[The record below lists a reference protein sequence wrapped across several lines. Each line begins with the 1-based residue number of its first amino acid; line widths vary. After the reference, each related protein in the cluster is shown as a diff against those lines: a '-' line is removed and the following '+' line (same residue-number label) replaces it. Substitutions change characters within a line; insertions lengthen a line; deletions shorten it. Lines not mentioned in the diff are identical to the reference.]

1 MRQLRFFFNKSLVG
15 SNNHRIFAP
24 SKHTSGTR
32 TAGLQSSLFCAPT
45 LKEIGITVPSL
56 SVRKASEDTA
66 CMFLTA
72 RSTVSLLSK
81 HTSMSKK
88 EQEIQER
95 CTFAMLVVA
104 MIGGGLNEFVKD
116 LDEASIKE
124 LARIWDKHCH
134 VPVGV
139 MFNRPEFDNLA
150 MQARTYGQTPC

>member
-1 MRQLRFFFNKSLVG
+1 MRQLRFFFNKNLVG

-24 SKHTSGTR
+24 SKLVSGTR
-32 TAGLQSSLFCAPT
+32 TAGLQSSIFCAPI
-45 LKEIGITVPSL
+45 LKEKGITVPSL
-56 SVRKASEDTA
+56 GVRKAPADSA
-66 CMFLTA
+66 NKFRTA
-72 RSTVSLLSK
+72 RSTVSYLSK
-81 HTSMSKK
+81 LVSMSKQ

-116 LDEASIKE
+116 LDEESIKE

-150 MQARTYGQTPC
+150 IQARTYGQTPC